1 MKPKKFSLLD
11 RLKSFKFAFR
21 GLKRLLMEEHNARV
35 HLMAVVFVLVTS
47 FLLKV
52 SQTEFILLLLC
63 IGFVF
68 VAEIFNTAIESM
80 ADFVEPE
87 WNDKIGAIKDYAA
100 AAVLVSAMIATI
112 IWLIITVPRLIKLF
126 EL

>member
-112 IWLIITVPRLIKLF
+112 IWLIITVPRLMKLF